1 MEDASVRSKV
11 WLASFVFA
19 ATASAF
25 GASFK
30 GAIEGDTVIIY
41 STAKKTENCSAS
53 IMFSYKK
60 GDERETRRL
69 ECNGPAMAEKDY
81 VFCKRSNPE
90 FVDLKI
96 ERPANGGCE

>member
-1 MEDASVRSKV
+1 MTRTA
-11 WLASFVFA
+11 LLGLFLFV
-19 ATASAF
+19 TAGSSF
-25 GASFK
+25 GATFK

-41 STAKKTENCSAS
+41 STAKKIENCSAS
-53 IMFSYKK
+53 IMFSFKK

-69 ECNGPAMAEKDY
+69 ECNGPAMPEKDY

-90 FVDLKI
+90 FVELKI

>member
-1 MEDASVRSKV
+1 MKRQVLFGLFLLV
-11 WLASFVFA
+11 A
-19 ATASAF
+19 AGQSF
-25 GASFK
+25 GATFK

-69 ECNGPAMAEKDY
+69 ECNGPAMPEKDY
-81 VFCKRSNPE
+81 VFCRRSNPE
-90 FVDLKI
+90 FIELKI
-96 ERPANGGCE
+96 ERQVNGGCE

>member
-1 MEDASVRSKV
+1 MRRKV
-11 WLASFVFA
+11 LLGLFLFVA
-19 ATASAF
+19 AGSSF
-25 GASFK
+25 GATFK

-69 ECNGPAMAEKDY
+69 ECNGPAMPEKDY

-90 FVDLKI
+90 FVELKI

>member
-1 MEDASVRSKV
+1 MSVSATHEASRG
-11 WLASFVFA
+11 AP
-19 ATASAF
+19 ATRPQTVSTCVHSA
-25 GASFK
+25 
-30 GAIEGDTVIIY
+30 
-41 STAKKTENCSAS
+41 ENCSAS

-69 ECNGPAMAEKDY
+69 ECNGPAMPEKDY

-90 FVDLKI
+90 FVELKI